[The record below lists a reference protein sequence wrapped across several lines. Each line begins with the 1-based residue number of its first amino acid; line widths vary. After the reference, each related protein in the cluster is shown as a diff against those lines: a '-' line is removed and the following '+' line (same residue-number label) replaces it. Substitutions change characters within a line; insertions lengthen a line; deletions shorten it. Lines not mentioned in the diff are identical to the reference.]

1 VTKKSIE
8 SNSSSDYYESF
19 IERVPI
25 VKLNLT
31 KHFGIDVNEESANKV
46 FNLSKNFMSLKPRE
60 RTSIDII
67 FNTNVNV
74 CQDYEAVFVGYFNLP
89 PNVILFFPYLIFLS
103 LIINFI

>member
-8 SNSSSDYYESF
+8 STSSSDYYESF

-25 VKLNLT
+25 VKLNLI
-31 KHFGIDVNEESANKV
+31 KHFGVQINEESESQV
-46 FNLSKNFMSLKPRE
+46 FNLSKNSMSLKPRE

-74 CQDYEAVFVGYFNLP
+74 CQDYEAVFVGYLNLP
-89 PNVILFFPYLIFLS
+89 QNVISLLSYLFFF
-103 LIINFI
+103 NN